1 MIASRSS
8 LATLLL
14 AIPIAAA
21 GAAWAGPQPEPAAR
35 EADIRQL
42 ERSWAQLDQ
51 ELRLLDQLL
60 PPPDDGAGSPG
71 LPSEIGPALLRAN
84 RPPSAAIDPRDPALA
99 PPPLALPSATSLA
112 QGRVQSLSLRQA
124 LAVANQHSPELQEQ
138 RLEVARSL
146 ADLQARLGRSIR
158 TWSRFTPAVVRPC
171 SVLTTSLESGA
182 TTSRRVNHSSR
193 FSLLA

>member
-42 ERSWAQLDQ
+42 ERSWARLDQ

-71 LPSEIGPALLRAN
+71 LPSEI
-84 RPPSAAIDPRDPALA
+84 DPKDPALA

-112 QGRVQSLSLRQA
+112 QGRVQQSLSLRQA

-158 TWSRFTPAVVRPC
+158 T
-171 SVLTTSLESGA
+171 
-182 TTSRRVNHSSR
+182 
-193 FSLLA
+193 